1 MLFLALRKTHIAS
14 AEAVIMGYA
23 ISASQP
29 LPIIVAEVIGV
40 WIGSQLPDIDQRQ
53 TRINKKTG
61 IATTMLTLW
70 GHRTWSH
77 SIWIPAFLFI
87 LARNSSNS
95 PMLNGISVDGYKVIG
110 YFYFTLAFGYFLHE
124 LLDSFSVEGIRWLYP
139 LGNHKIIR
147 KKGILRYKVNSI
159 KEIMIRYVSV
169 ILIIIELISYLYKN
183 AK

>member
-1 MLFLALRKTHIAS
+1 MALRKTHIAS
-14 AEAVIMGYA
+14 AEAMTMGYA
-23 ISASQP
+23 IYANQP
-29 LPIIVAEVIGV
+29 LPIIIAEGIGV

-61 IATTMLTLW
+61 VETTMLTFW

-77 SIWIPAFLFI
+77 SIWIPALLFI
-87 LARNSSNS
+87 LARYCSNS
-95 PMLNGISVDGYKVIG
+95 PILNGISINGLKIMGDLYL
-110 YFYFTLAFGYFLHE
+110 TLPLGYFLHE

-139 LGNHKIIR
+139 LGSHKIIR
-147 KKGILRYKVNSI
+147 KKGMFRYKVHSF

-169 ILIIIELISYLYKN
+169 TLLVIELIVYLYNN